1 MERMLSA
8 DGVMNLINSFL
19 DQGLV
24 NNAFMVTSAN
34 ADSIK
39 GLGQHPIYKES
50 NGISFDR
57 ALLSLLKRSL
67 KYIVTIQSTLIW
79 RNMKIKFLTG
89 EMAKLHG
96 ISRQTLLYYDK
107 IGLLKPKEIDEINNY
122 RYYTLDQFETL
133 DVILSLKSLGM
144 TLKEIKHYLSKALL
158 RDRME
163 QLKIQDLLIREKIE
177 QLERTGRRLTSFL
190 TALKHGM
197 EIIPFE
203 IGIKFLKK
211 RYILIESV
219 LPPFEWYDLEMAIKK
234 LIACS
239 REEEFVMSGYMV
251 YADIYGN
258 GQEIFKKVALEIDH
272 DTPDCIAQ
280 GEYGYLYHQGPYEEL
295 VRSRSLLLEYIE
307 KSKYQVSGEIIEKV
321 LLDTFAVSSEAEY
334 LVEIQV
340 PVQKE

>member
-1 MERMLSA
+1 
-8 DGVMNLINSFL
+8 
-19 DQGLV
+19 
-24 NNAFMVTSAN
+24 
-34 ADSIK
+34 
-39 GLGQHPIYKES
+39 
-50 NGISFDR
+50 
-57 ALLSLLKRSL
+57 
-67 KYIVTIQSTLIW
+67 
-79 RNMKIKFLTG
+79 MKIKFLTG

-144 TLKEIKHYLSKALL
+144 TLKEIKHYLSKASL

-163 QLKIQDLLIREKIE
+163 QLKNQDLLIREKIE

-197 EIIPFE
+197 EITPFE
-203 IGIKFLKK
+203 IGIKSLKK
-211 RYILIESV
+211 RYILIEPV
-219 LPPFEWYDLEMAIKK
+219 QPPFEWYDLEMAIKK

-239 REEEFVMSGYMV
+239 RQEEMVMSGYMV
-251 YADIYGN
+251 YADIDGD
-258 GQEIFKKVALEIDH
+258 GQEIFRNVALEMDH
-272 DTPDCIAQ
+272 DGPDCIAE

-295 VRSRSLLLEYIE
+295 GRSRLLLLEYIE
-307 KSKYQVSGEIIEKV
+307 RSKYQVSGEIIEKV

-340 PVQKE
+340 PVQKLI

>member
-1 MERMLSA
+1 
-8 DGVMNLINSFL
+8 
-19 DQGLV
+19 
-24 NNAFMVTSAN
+24 
-34 ADSIK
+34 
-39 GLGQHPIYKES
+39 
-50 NGISFDR
+50 
-57 ALLSLLKRSL
+57 
-67 KYIVTIQSTLIW
+67 
-79 RNMKIKFLTG
+79 
-89 EMAKLHG
+89 MAKLHG

-144 TLKEIKHYLSKALL
+144 TLKEIKHYLSKASL

-163 QLKIQDLLIREKIE
+163 QLKNQDLLIRGKIE

-190 TALKHGM
+190 TALKQGM
-197 EIIPFE
+197 EITPFE

-211 RYILIESV
+211 RYILIEPV
-219 LPPFEWYDLEMAIKK
+219 QLPFGWYDLEMAMKK
-234 LIACS
+234 LIARS
-239 REEEFVMSGYMV
+239 REEDFVMSGYMV
-251 YADIYGN
+251 YADNDGD
-258 GQEIFKKVALEIDH
+258 GQEIFRKVALEIDH
-272 DTPDCIAQ
+272 EAPDCIVE

-307 KSKYQVSGEIIEKV
+307 RSKYQVSGEIIEKV

-340 PVQKE
+340 PVQKLI